1 MKEYKVVMP
10 KLGLRD
16 RITKYEDFLNQY
28 AREGWVVKH
37 IVPNSS
43 MVIFERDKNR

>member
-1 MKEYKVVMP
+1 MKEYKVEMP
-10 KLGLRD
+10 KLGLTNRHQ
-16 RITKYEDFLNQY
+16 KYEDFLNQY
-28 AREGWVVKH
+28 AREGWIVKH